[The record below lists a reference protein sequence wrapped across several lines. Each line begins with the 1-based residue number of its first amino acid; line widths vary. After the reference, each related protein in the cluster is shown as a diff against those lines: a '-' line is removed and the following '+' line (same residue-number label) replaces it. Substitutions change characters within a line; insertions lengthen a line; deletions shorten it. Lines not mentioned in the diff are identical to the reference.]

1 MEETLS
7 LQEILK
13 IIKKRLLLIISLA
26 IVAVGIAVVLSFYF
40 ITPIYQAQTQILV
53 NPNGSDEAF
62 SRTQIESD
70 LQLINTYS
78 DIIITPM
85 ILNKVIE
92 ELQITATPEQLKN
105 QITLLSGNDS
115 KVLKL
120 TVEDPNP
127 EQAVNIAN
135 TTAEVFKYEIPL
147 LMNIDNVNILSAAK
161 LSETPT
167 PVKPNKSLNLA
178 IGAVIGIMLGIGL
191 TFLLE
196 ILDTTIKDEKD
207 VEEILGIPIMG
218 VVGSIPLEKE
228 IKKSSYKSRKVRGNL
243 DAWIEK

>member
-26 IVAVGIAVVLSFYF
+26 IVAVGIAVAISFYF

-78 DIIITPM
+78 DIIITPI

-92 ELQITATPEQLKN
+92 ELQIGATPEQLTN
-105 QITLLSGNDS
+105 QITLLSGSDS
-115 KVLKL
+115 KVLKI

-135 TTAEVFKYEIPL
+135 TTAEVFKNEIPL
-147 LMNIDNVNILSAAK
+147 LMNVDNINILSAAEISEYPNPIKPDKK
-161 LSETPT
+161 L
-167 PVKPNKSLNLA
+167 NIA
-178 IGAVIGIMLGIGL
+178 IGAVIGIILGIGVA
-191 TFLLE
+191 FLLE
-196 ILDTTIKDEKD
+196 ILDTTIKNEKD
-207 VEEILGIPIMG
+207 VEEILDMPIMG
-218 VVGSIPLEKE
+218 VVASIPIEKQ
-228 IKKSSYKSRKVRGNL
+228 KKSSFKPHKVRSNR
-243 DAWIEK
+243 DAWIEN

>member
-1 MEETLS
+1 VEETLS

-26 IVAVGIAVVLSFYF
+26 IVAVGIAVAISFYF

-53 NPNGSDEAF
+53 NPNGSSEDVYSMA
-62 SRTQIESD
+62 QIETD
-70 LQLINTYS
+70 LQLINTYN
-78 DIIITPM
+78 DIITTPI

-92 ELQITATPEQLKN
+92 ELQIGATPEQLTN
-105 QITLLSGNDS
+105 QITLLSGSDS
-115 KVLKL
+115 KVLKI

-228 IKKSSYKSRKVRGNL
+228 KKSYFKSRKVRRNL